1 MFAERIFY
9 NTYGYRAICIYYVIG
24 QSDGAVVNN
33 GRRLFCFF
41 EMSLHTESGLSGT
54 GQARAVL
61 RPAVSHF
68 RRELAAVSAQHFE
81 STREKGR
88 AAAQLRARNLTARTC
103 N

>member
-1 MFAERIFY
+1 VDLKTAELPRV
-9 NTYGYRAICIYYVIG
+9 AALEPPVVIW
-24 QSDGAVVNN
+24 
-33 GRRLFCFF
+33 LFCFF